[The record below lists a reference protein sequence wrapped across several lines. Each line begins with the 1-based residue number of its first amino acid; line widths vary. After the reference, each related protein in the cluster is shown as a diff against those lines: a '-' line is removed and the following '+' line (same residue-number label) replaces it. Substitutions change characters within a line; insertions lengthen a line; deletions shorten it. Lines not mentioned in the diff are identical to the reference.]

1 LIDHIIQYGTKVQK
15 NIIYEQP
22 LNERVRTFLRLEHLF
37 QITRHH
43 MQNDNEFDSRTSVS
57 GLLNIVD
64 LLSRSDIRADLIKEL
79 DRHATTLNA
88 LSSNPNVDQDRLRTV
103 LDNIL
108 TLLESL
114 KKTSYQPGLNI
125 KQDEFIISIKQRS
138 VIPGGSCNFDLPNYH
153 YWLHKSFDARTSDM
167 DHWQSDL
174 LLIYDSLKL
183 ALHMIRSSATPVLE
197 HAVAGFFQKPIESG
211 MACQLI
217 RVSIPSGRQYYP
229 EISGGKHR
237 FTIRFLEQ
245 PSTKSRPVQIQDDV
259 DFELHCCIL

>member
-1 LIDHIIQYGTKVQK
+1 MIDNVIQYGTKVQK

-43 MQNDNEFDSRTSVS
+43 MQNDTEYDSRAAVS
-57 GLLNIVD
+57 SLFNIID

-79 DRHATTLNA
+79 ERHATTLNS
-88 LSSNPNVDQDRLRTV
+88 LSSNLNVDQDRLKTV

-108 TLLESL
+108 SLLESL

-125 KQDEFIISIKQRS
+125 RQDEFITSIKQRS
-138 VIPGGSCNFDLPNYH
+138 VIPGGSCNFDVPNYH
-153 YWLHKSFDARTSDM
+153 YWLHKPFNARINDM
-167 DHWQSDL
+167 DHWRSDL

-183 ALHMIRSSATPVLE
+183 ALHMIRSSATPVQE
-197 HAVAGFFQKPIESG
+197 RAIAGFFQKPIESNIV
-211 MACQLI
+211 CQLI
-217 RVSIPSGRQYYP
+217 RVYIPSDRRYYP

-237 FTIRFLEQ
+237 FTIRFMEQ
-245 PSTKSRPVQIQDDV
+245 PSTKSRPVQVQEDV
-259 DFELHCCIL
+259 EFELHCCIL

>member
-1 LIDHIIQYGTKVQK
+1 MLV
-15 NIIYEQP
+15 
-22 LNERVRTFLRLEHLF
+22 
-37 QITRHH
+37 
-43 MQNDNEFDSRTSVS
+43 DNEWDNRAAVT

-79 DRHATTLNA
+79 ERHATTLNT
-88 LSSNPNVDQDRLRTV
+88 LTNNQNVDQIRLNAI

-108 TLLESL
+108 TLLEAL

-125 KQDEFIISIKQRS
+125 KQDEFITSIKQRS

-153 YWLHKSFDARTSDM
+153 YWLHKSHEDKISDINY
-167 DHWQSDL
+167 WQSDL
-174 LLIYDSLKL
+174 LLIQDGLNL
-183 ALHMIRSSATPVLE
+183 ALHMIRSSATPVKE
-197 HAVAGFFQKPIESG
+197 HAIGGFFQKPIESS

-217 RVSIPSGRQYYP
+217 RVALPIERKCYP

-237 FTIRFLEQ
+237 FTVRFMEQ
-245 PSTKSRPVQIQDDV
+245 PSTKSRPVQIQEDI

>member
-1 LIDHIIQYGTKVQK
+1 VHK

-37 QITRHH
+37 LVTMHH
-43 MQNDNEFDSRTSVS
+43 MQNDNEFDSRASVS

-64 LLSRSDIRADLIKEL
+64 LLSRSDIRADLSKEL
-79 DRHATTLNA
+79 ERHATTLNS
-88 LSSNPNVDQDRLRTV
+88 LSSNPNVDQNRLKNV

-108 TLLESL
+108 ALLDSL
-114 KKTSYQPGLNI
+114 KKVSYQPGLCM
-125 KQDEFIISIKQRS
+125 KQDEFIASIKQRS

-153 YWLHKSFDARTSDM
+153 YWLHKSFDARTSDLR
-167 DHWQSDL
+167 HWQSDL

-183 ALHMIRSSATPVLE
+183 ALHMIRSSATPVME

-211 MACQLI
+211 IACQLI
-217 RVSIPSGRQYYP
+217 RVSIPSAQQYYP

-237 FTIRFLEQ
+237 FTVRFLEQ
-245 PSTKSRPVQIQDDV
+245 PSTKSRPVQIQEDV

>member
-1 LIDHIIQYGTKVQK
+1 VLK

-37 QITRHH
+37 QITMHH
-43 MQNDNEFDSRTSVS
+43 MLHDNEFDSRAAVS

-64 LLSRSDIRADLIKEL
+64 LLSRSDIRADIIKEL
-79 DRHATTLNA
+79 DRHATTLNS
-88 LSSNPNVDQDRLRTV
+88 LSSNPNVDQDRLRNI

-108 TLLESL
+108 ALLESM

-153 YWLHKSFDARTSDM
+153 YWLNKSFDARTSDM
-167 DHWQSDL
+167 NNWQSDL

-197 HAVAGFFQKPIESG
+197 HATAGFFQKPIESG
-211 MACQLI
+211 VVCQLI
-217 RVSIPSGRQYYP
+217 RVSIPSERQYYP

-245 PSTKSRPVQIQDDV
+245 PSTKSRPVQVQEDV

>member
-1 LIDHIIQYGTKVQK
+1 VQN
-15 NIIYEQP
+15 NIIFEQP

-43 MQNDNEFDSRTSVS
+43 MLNDSEFDSRAAVT

-79 DRHATTLNA
+79 DRHATTLNS
-88 LSSNPNVDQDRLRTV
+88 LSANPNVDQERLRNI

-108 TLLESL
+108 TLLESM

-125 KQDEFIISIKQRS
+125 RQDEFIISIKQRS
-138 VIPGGSCNFDLPNYH
+138 MIPGGSCNFDLPNYH
-153 YWLHKSFDARTSDM
+153 YWLHKIFNNRTSDLN
-167 DHWQSDL
+167 HWQSDL
-174 LLIYDSLKL
+174 LLIYESLKL
-183 ALHMIRSSATPVLE
+183 ALLMIRSSATPVRE
-197 HAVAGFFQKPIESG
+197 CAKAGFFQKPIESNL
-211 MACQLI
+211 ACQLI
-217 RVSIPSGRQYYP
+217 RVSLPSEKQYYP

-245 PSTKSRPVQIQDDV
+245 PSTKSRPVQVQEDV

>member
-1 LIDHIIQYGTKVQK
+1 MTGHIHNGTTVQ
-15 NIIYEQP
+15 NYIIYEQP

-43 MQNDNEFDSRTSVS
+43 MQHDTEYDSRATVS
-57 GLLNIVD
+57 GLLYIVD

-79 DRHATTLNA
+79 ERHATTLNSLA
-88 LSSNPNVDQDRLRTV
+88 ANPNVDQDRLRNI
-103 LDNIL
+103 LDKIL

-125 KQDEFIISIKQRS
+125 RQDEFITSIKQRS
-138 VIPGGSCNFDLPNYH
+138 IMPGGSCNFDLPNYH
-153 YWLHKSFDARTSDM
+153 YWLHKPFNARIGDM
-167 DHWQSDL
+167 DHWQNDL
-174 LLIYDSLKL
+174 LLIYDSLNL
-183 ALHMIRSSATPVLE
+183 ALHMIRSSATPVQE
-197 HAVAGFFQKPIESG
+197 RAMAGFYQKPIESNIV
-211 MACQLI
+211 CQLI
-217 RVSIPSGRQYYP
+217 RVYIPSEKQYYP

-245 PSTKSRPVQIQDDV
+245 PSTKSRPVQVQDDV

>member
-1 LIDHIIQYGTKVQK
+1 MTAHIQYGTKVQ
-15 NIIYEQP
+15 NHIIYEQP

-37 QITRHH
+37 QITMHH
-43 MQNDNEFDSRTSVS
+43 MQHDTEYDSRATVS
-57 GLLNIVD
+57 GLLYIVD

-79 DRHATTLNA
+79 ERHATTLNS
-88 LSSNPNVDQDRLRTV
+88 LSANPNVDQDRLRNI
-103 LDNIL
+103 LDKIL

-125 KQDEFIISIKQRS
+125 RQDEFITSIKQRS
-138 VIPGGSCNFDLPNYH
+138 IIPGGSCNFDLPNYH
-153 YWLHKSFDARTSDM
+153 YWLHKPFNARINDM
-167 DHWQSDL
+167 DHWQNDL

-183 ALHMIRSSATPVLE
+183 ALHMIRSSATPVQE
-197 HAVAGFFQKPIESG
+197 RAMAGFFQKPIESNIV
-211 MACQLI
+211 CQLI
-217 RVSIPSGRQYYP
+217 RVYIPSEKQYYP

-245 PSTKSRPVQIQDDV
+245 PSTKSRPVQVQEDV